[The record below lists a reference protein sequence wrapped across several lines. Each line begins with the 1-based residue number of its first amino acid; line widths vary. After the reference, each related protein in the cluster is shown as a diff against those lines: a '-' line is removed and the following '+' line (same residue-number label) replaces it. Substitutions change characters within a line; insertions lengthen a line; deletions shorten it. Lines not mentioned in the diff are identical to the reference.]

1 MRILYIKMNEND
13 YKRWLESF
21 VSGLVQACLNGEQS
35 VDPILREAI
44 SPGQAVASYAI
55 ELKNTPEINYS
66 RRFR

>member
-1 MRILYIKMNEND
+1 MNKDD

-21 VSGLVQACLNGEQS
+21 VSGLVQACLDGKQS

-44 SPGQAVASYAI
+44 SPGQAVVLYAR
-55 ELKNTPEINYS
+55 ELEDTPEINYS